1 MTPLRCRHMRTAN
14 RCGSVDPDENRCY
27 YADYA
32 YASPD
37 RTGGGNTY
45 AQIEDN
51 PLVRFLA
58 LDLTNPDSVETV
70 LSHIDHVMQYGEDEE
85 PKEVC
90 ASFRTDMT
98 CCYADDLFS
107 IGFYRYLLHSIRIT
121 HGTLPAACRY
131 GRWRL
136 C

>member
-14 RCGSVDPDENRCY
+14 RCVP
-27 YADYA
+27 
-32 YASPD
+32 
-37 RTGGGNTY
+37 RTLTKTVVTMLTMHMHPLTVRGGNTY

-58 LDLTNPDSVETV
+58 LDLTNPDSIETV

-131 GRWRL
+131 GRWQL